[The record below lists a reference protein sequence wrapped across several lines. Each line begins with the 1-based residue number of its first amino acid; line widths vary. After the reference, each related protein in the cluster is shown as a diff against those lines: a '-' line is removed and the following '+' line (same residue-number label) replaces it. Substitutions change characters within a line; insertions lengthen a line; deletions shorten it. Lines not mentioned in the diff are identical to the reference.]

1 MLFVFPFVFFYSKIM
16 VNNKNKITI
25 SDGWD
30 ASPPFLNILMG
41 KIDPQFDH
49 SQFDRF
55 FWSLS
60 LSNFGDPLY
69 MKLYRLNTENE
80 VKRKKLTQGFAV
92 F

>member
-41 KIDPQFDH
+41 KIDPQFDR
-49 SQFDRF
+49 S
-55 FWSLS
+55 
-60 LSNFGDPLY
+60 
-69 MKLYRLNTENE
+69 
-80 VKRKKLTQGFAV
+80 
-92 F
+92 